1 MEKGR
6 ERMKRG
12 GDLPFISRGCY
23 ALSNQSNKREAGSFF
38 CCKVPTGLG
47 ECVYRV
53 NHNPI
58 RPYLRRDSTQGKGFS
73 ASKLAAHLLQ
83 IGGAAGLAGSRTR
96 RYVGPGVPRDKA
108 GRGSRRTNAR
118 EDYAMGMSR
127 RSENTDIRG

>member
-73 ASKLAAHLLQ
+73 ESKLAAHLLQ

-96 RYVGPGVPRDKA
+96 RYVGPGVHGTRRAA
-108 GRGSRRTNAR
+108 GPDGPTPGRIMRW
-118 EDYAMGMSR
+118 E
-127 RSENTDIRG
+127 